1 MSDDRMLYDV
11 LLIGGSP
18 SSLALAHKLVDLC
31 IESGQPLNAAL
42 LEKGPELGRHVM
54 SGAVS
59 KPHVLERL
67 FPNHKADGMPIEAV
81 CNESYFTVLG
91 TQKSW
96 NVPNAVLPDGL
107 KKQGYYVLTLS
118 EVVAWM
124 GAQLEDKVNAH
135 EHINLDILTGFA
147 AHKVLIEDEKVVGVQ
162 VVAEATGNPDEENLY
177 AHLVCFGDKGFVS
190 RDVIS
195 HFGWRNNP
203 QCWSVGVKEVWEVP
217 EAVGNSVK
225 GKVWHTMGY
234 PVLDGT
240 FGGGFVYGMDKNRL
254 TIGLVMSLD
263 SPNPNINPQQTLQAY
278 KKHPWIQ
285 SMIREGKLLKYGAA
299 TLPEGGYYSLP
310 ETFAGNGALLLGDA
324 LGVLNISSLAGIDKA
339 MECGIQAAEVIHDSL
354 KAASAN
360 WLEGQNP
367 DFTNEQLAEYKTRLM
382 ATHVGKELYEG
393 RYFRHAWNEN
403 PRLLKSYLPCVVDG
417 IDNSCA
423 YMGLIN
429 VGLKNNPFTALA
441 DALRL
446 KGLIEGTTDI
456 GPLTLKKDHEHI
468 VPDYKS
474 PEVKSS
480 EGYNPETIY
489 SRVDAVYYAGPVYH
503 EENKHIDEFNAD
515 TCVACITKYTALNK
529 EVPCV
534 NDCTAEVHR
543 VDVVADLQTHG
554 MSLENC
560 IQCRTC
566 EIVCPEENLRVNAA
580 EQGSGPDFMGL

>member
-1 MSDDRMLYDV
+1 MSEDRMLYDV
-11 LLIGGSP
+11 LMVGGSP
-18 SSLALAHKLVDLC
+18 SSLALAHHLVDLC
-31 IESGQPLNAAL
+31 IESGQPLNAAI
-42 LEKGPELGRHVM
+42 LEKGPEFGRHVM

-59 KPHVLERL
+59 KPHVLNRL
-67 FPNHKADGMPIEAV
+67 FPNHQQDGFPIEAV
-81 CNESYFTVLG
+81 CTDSHFTVLG
-91 TQKSW
+91 TEKTW
-96 NVPNAVLPDGL
+96 NVPNALLPDGL
-107 KKQGYYVLTLS
+107 KKHGYYVLTLS

-124 GAQLEDKVNAH
+124 AEQLEAKVNAH
-135 EHINLDILTGFA
+135 EHINLDMLTGFA
-147 AHKVLIEDEKVVGVQ
+147 AHKVVIEDEKVVGVQ
-162 VVAEATGNPDEENLY
+162 VVAESMGCPDEENLY

-190 RDVIS
+190 RDVIEQ
-195 HFGWRNNP
+195 FGWRKNP

-217 EAVGNSVK
+217 ESIGQQVK

-234 PVLDGT
+234 PVLDGS

-254 TIGLVMSLD
+254 TVGLVMSLD

-278 KKHPWIQ
+278 KKHPWLQ
-285 SMIREGKLLKYGAA
+285 DMIKEGKLLKYGAA

-310 ETFAGNGALLLGDA
+310 DTFAGKGALLLGDA
-324 LGVLNISSLAGIDKA
+324 LGVLNIASLAGVDKA
-339 MECGIQAAEVIHDSL
+339 LECGIQAAEVIHDSL
-354 KAASAN
+354 KEAGSN
-360 WLEGQNP
+360 WLEGVDP
-367 DFTNEQLAEYKTRLM
+367 SFSDDQLAVYKEKLM
-382 ATHVGKELYEG
+382 ATHVGQELYEG

-417 IDNSCA
+417 VDKGNPW
-423 YMGLIN
+423 MGMVS
-429 VGLKNNPFTALA
+429 VGLKNNPFQALG

-456 GPLTLKKDHEHI
+456 GPLTLKKDYEHI
-468 VPDYKS
+468 VPDFKAE
-474 PEVKSS
+474 PLNQPQPK
-480 EGYNPETIY
+480 NPETIY

-515 TCVACITKYTALNK
+515 TCVTCIEKYTALNK
-529 EVPCV
+529 ETPCV

-543 VDVVADLQTHG
+543 VDVIEDIQKHG